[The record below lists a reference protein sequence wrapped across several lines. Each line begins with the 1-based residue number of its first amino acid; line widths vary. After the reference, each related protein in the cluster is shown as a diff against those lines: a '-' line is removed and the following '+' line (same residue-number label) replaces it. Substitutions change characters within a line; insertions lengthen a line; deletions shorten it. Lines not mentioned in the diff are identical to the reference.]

1 MPFLRF
7 KGFDKKLVQEIS
19 PVLVEKFAQIAEI
32 PEEIVKIELLQI
44 DAIQNSPPSL
54 EILMFEREKEKHDAI
69 ARTLYECLS
78 KVGYENTHIFFILLT
93 PSLYYKNGQP
103 LKEIPKIKHPI
114 PHT

>member
-7 KGFDKKLVQEIS
+7 KGFDKQLVQKIS
-19 PVLVEKFAQIAEI
+19 PAVVKNFARIAEI

-44 DAIQNSPPSL
+44 DSIQNSPPSL
-54 EILMFEREKEKHDAI
+54 EIMMFEREKEKHDAI
-69 ARTLYECLS
+69 ARSLYQCLS
-78 KVGYENTHIFFILLT
+78 EAGYENTHIFFILLT

-103 LKEIPKIKHPI
+103 LKEIPKMKQPI